1 MNYELSFDEKALL
14 QLEKLP
20 RETKKRIFE
29 KLTATKKNPF
39 HCFESLQKI
48 RGYKLRIGDYRA
60 IAEIK
65 EGKIIVMYVGHRK
78 NIYKKG

>member
-29 KLTATKKNPF
+29 KLRATKTSPF
-39 HCFESLQKI
+39 HYFERLQKI
-48 RGYKLRIGDYRA
+48 SGYKLRIGDYRA